1 MANMTGTKLGELH
14 ILHLKLK
21 VKVTHVLY
29 SASSPV
35 SVTRCVLFQNPEPS
49 IHSKSTSWNY
59 MLKYKFETTL

>member
-1 MANMTGTKLGELH
+1 MTGTKLGELH

-49 IHSKSTSWNY
+49 IHSKSTS
-59 MLKYKFETTL
+59 